1 MSWNYRVMKHTDGMG
16 EWYFLHEVYYDKG
29 KVVNCTENP
38 IAPFGE
44 TPKELQQNLELM
56 KKAFD
61 KPTLSYEDM

>member
-38 IAPFGE
+38 IAPLGE
-44 TPKELQQNLELM
+44 TPKELQQNLE
-56 KKAFD
+56 K
-61 KPTLSYEDM
+61 

>member
-61 KPTLSYEDM
+61 KPTLSYEEM

>member
-1 MSWNYRVMKHTDGMG
+1 MKHTDGMG

>member
-44 TPKELQQNLELM
+44 TPKELQQNLDLM